1 MKYRLVLALVVLVL
15 VPFLITFRVS
25 STPSAPPPS
34 PTTAIADT
42 SGTSLRSLA
51 QKRGVSIGA
60 AVALEPLQNDATYR
74 KVLARE
80 FNVLVPENAMKFA
93 VIHPKRNQYNF
104 AQIDTLVAFAKAH
117 GMQVRGHPLVWHYSL
132 PNWLEKGN
140 FTREEL
146 KEILREHIQTVVGR
160 YRGQIAVWDIANEVV
175 TRDGSFVDSIWLR
188 EIGPEYLDLAFRWA
202 HEADPK
208 ARLYYNEYSAE
219 EISEKSDSVYNFASG
234 MLQRGVP
241 IHGIGLQMHK
251 LVTWSFS
258 SSVADNI
265 KRIGKLGLEVSIT
278 EMDISIAEGTGPR
291 EERLAKQAR
300 IYGDMMRVC
309 LSAPHC
315 KTFAMWGFTDRYT
328 WATSWLGT
336 EGAPLI
342 FDESF
347 RPKGSYKALEE
358 ALSR

>member
-1 MKYRLVLALVVLVL
+1 MKQRLVLALVVLVL
-15 VPFLITFRVS
+15 VPFLIMFRVS
-25 STPSAPPPS
+25 STSSAPPPS
-34 PTTAIADT
+34 ATADT

-51 QKRGVSIGA
+51 QKRGISIGA
-60 AVALEPLQNDATYR
+60 AVGLEPLHNDATYR

-93 VIHPKRNQYNF
+93 VVHPKRNQYNF
-104 AQIDTLVAFAKAH
+104 VQLDALVAFAKAH

-132 PNWLEKGN
+132 PSWLEKGN
-140 FTREEL
+140 FTRDEL
-146 KEILREHIQTVVGR
+146 KAILRDHIQTVMGR
-160 YRGQIAVWDIANEVV
+160 YRGQIAVWDIVNEIV

-219 EISEKSDSVYNFASG
+219 EISDKSDAVYNLANG

-251 LVTWSFS
+251 LVNWSFS

-265 KRIGKLGLEVSIT
+265 KRIGQLGLEVSIT

-300 IYGDMMRVC
+300 VYGEMMRLC

-342 FDESF
+342 FDESY
-347 RPKGSYKALEE
+347 RPKASYKALEE

>member
-1 MKYRLVLALVVLVL
+1 MKHRLVLALVVLVL
-15 VPFLITFRVS
+15 VPFLVMFRVS
-25 STPSAPPPS
+25 STPSAPAPS
-34 PTTAIADT
+34 PTADT

-51 QKRGVSIGA
+51 QKRGINIGT
-60 AVALEPLQNDATYR
+60 AVGLEPLQNDSTYR

-80 FNVLVPENAMKFA
+80 FNVIVPENAMKFA
-93 VIHPKRNQYNF
+93 VVHPKRNQYNF
-104 AQIDTLVAFAKAH
+104 GQLDALVTFAKAH

-132 PNWLEKGN
+132 PSWLEKGN

-146 KEILREHIQTVVGR
+146 KVILRDHIQTVVGR

-219 EISEKSDSVYNFASG
+219 EISEKSDAVYNLANG

-251 LVTWSFS
+251 LVNWSFS

-265 KRIGKLGLEVSIT
+265 KRIGELGLEVSIT

-300 IYGDMMRVC
+300 LYGDMMRVC
-309 LSAPHC
+309 LLAPHC
-315 KTFAMWGFTDRYT
+315 KTFAIWGFTDRYT

-336 EGAPLI
+336 EGSPLI
-342 FDESF
+342 FDELY

-358 ALSR
+358 ALNR

>member
-1 MKYRLVLALVVLVL
+1 MKHRLVLALVVLVL
-15 VPFLITFRVS
+15 VPLLITFRVS
-25 STPSAPPPS
+25 STPSASAPS
-34 PTTAIADT
+34 PTAAITDT
-42 SGTSLRSLA
+42 SETSLRSLA
-51 QKRGVSIGA
+51 QKRGINIGA
-60 AVALEPLQNDATYR
+60 AVAMEPFYKDATYR

-93 VIHPKRNQYNF
+93 EIHPKRHQYNF
-104 AQIDTLVAFAKAH
+104 TQVDTLVAFAKAH
-117 GMQVRGHPLVWHYSL
+117 DMQVRGHPLVWHYSL

-140 FTREEL
+140 FTRDEL

-160 YRGQIAVWDIANEVV
+160 YRGQIPAWDIANEVV

-219 EISEKSDSVYNFASG
+219 DMSDKSDAVYNLANG

-251 LVTWSFS
+251 LVSWSLV
-258 SSVADNI
+258 SSVAENI
-265 KRIGKLGLEVSIT
+265 KRIGKIGLEVSIT
-278 EMDISIAEGTGPR
+278 EMDISIAEGTGSR
-291 EERLAKQAR
+291 EERLAKQAQ

-309 LSAPHC
+309 VAAPHC

-342 FDESF
+342 FDESY
-347 RPKGSYKALEE
+347 RPKASYKAIEE
-358 ALSR
+358 ALKS